1 MSKDHSLKRTEYAE
15 RFIERFLSLP
25 FIPEFVFRSPQT
37 LKKTQKE
44 VADLFIAQ
52 AGMNILVSQKCQ
64 EDPSARDHSKMISW
78 AKKAAANA
86 AAQLNGALGTVQD
99 KRPVWCIHPRRGR
112 VDFPGGLPE
121 ITHTIAIVEVP
132 ERVQLEADDAKFP
145 LELKGVPT
153 TYLSVNDFL
162 NLAFELRTVP
172 EILEYLNAR
181 RSLSL
186 GDLRIIGDEKALF
199 SVYLLNSGSFPS
211 CCTRVDA
218 ADLIA
223 RNHDELAQRLTKKAE
238 SDRFSGL
245 LEHVAHE
252 LATRHQEYASD
263 LPPNLRCGFDDPA
276 DRSNY
281 IKMQEVIAGLRLR
294 ERAEL
299 GRAFRGVI
307 QNLRDRPQDGFTY
320 MAAYLDAKPDW
331 VFVFGSSKNV
341 KRVEVLKRAAAL
353 IPAAMA
359 QYEKPQCM
367 LIIDR
372 DGESYE
378 VAIGKSTSGYS
389 DDERAA
395 GRELFGRLKIAD
407 RVCDGL

>member
-1 MSKDHSLKRTEYAE
+1 MSEDRPLQRTEYAE
-15 RFIERFLSLP
+15 RFVERFLSLP

-44 VADLFIAQ
+44 VADLFVAQ
-52 AGMNILVSQKCQ
+52 ADMNILVSQKCQ
-64 EDPSARDHSKMISW
+64 EDPSARDPSKMISW
-78 AKKAAANA
+78 ANKAAAKA
-86 AAQLNGALGTVQD
+86 AAQLDGALGTVQD
-99 KRPVWCIHPRRGR
+99 KRLVWCIRPRRGR

-121 ITHTIAIVEVP
+121 ITHAIAIVEVP

-145 LELKGVPT
+145 LELKGVPI

-172 EILEYLNAR
+172 EISEYLNAR
-181 RSLSL
+181 RSLSP

-211 CCTRVDA
+211 CCTLVDA

-223 RNHDELAQRLTKKAE
+223 RNHDELAQCLAKKAE
-238 SDRFSGL
+238 SDCFAGL
-245 LEHVAHE
+245 LERVAHE

-263 LPPNLRCGFDDPA
+263 LPPNLLCGFDDAA
-276 DRSNY
+276 DRRNY
-281 IKMQEVIAGLRLR
+281 IEMQGVIASLRLR

-299 GRAFRGVI
+299 GRAFQGVI
-307 QNLRDRPQDGFTY
+307 QKLRDRQQDGFTY

-341 KRVEVLKRAAAL
+341 KRVEVLKRAATL
-353 IPAAMA
+353 MPVRWRNM
-359 QYEKPQCM
+359 
-367 LIIDR
+367 
-372 DGESYE
+372 
-378 VAIGKSTSGYS
+378 KSPN
-389 DDERAA
+389 A
-395 GRELFGRLKIAD
+395 
-407 RVCDGL
+407 C

>member
-1 MSKDHSLKRTEYAE
+1 MSKDRSLKRTEYAE
-15 RFIERFLSLP
+15 RFVERFLSLP

-52 AGMNILVSQKCQ
+52 AEINILVSQKCQ
-64 EDPSARDHSKMISW
+64 EDPSARDPSKIIAW
-78 AKKAAANA
+78 ANKAAANA
-86 AAQLNGALGTVQD
+86 AAQLDGALGTVQN

-112 VDFPGGLPE
+112 VDFPSGLPE
-121 ITHTIAIVEVP
+121 ITHAIVIIEVL
-132 ERVQLEADDAKFP
+132 ERIQLEADDAKFP
-145 LELKGVPT
+145 LKLKGVPV

-162 NLAFELRTVP
+162 NLANELRTVP
-172 EILEYLNAR
+172 EIVEYLNAR
-181 RSLSL
+181 RSLSFS
-186 GDLRIIGDEKALF
+186 DLRIIGDEKVLF

-218 ADLIA
+218 ADLLA
-223 RNHDELAQRLTKKAE
+223 RNHEELAQRLAEKAE

-252 LATRHQEYASD
+252 LATRHPQYAAD
-263 LPPNLRCGFDDPA
+263 LPPNLLCGFDDA
-276 DRSNY
+276 ASRRNY
-281 IKMQEVIAGLRLR
+281 IEMQGVIASLRLR

-299 GRAFRGVI
+299 GRAFHGVI
-307 QNLRDRPQDGFTY
+307 QNLQDRQEGGFTY

-331 VFVFGSSKNV
+331 VFIFGSSKNM

-353 IPAAMA
+353 MPAAMA
-359 QYEKPQCM
+359 QYEKPHCM

-378 VAIGKSTSGYS
+378 VAIDKSTSAHS

-395 GRELFGRLKIAD
+395 GREFFGRLRIAD
-407 RVCDGL
+407 RVRDGL

>member
-121 ITHTIAIVEVP
+121 ITHT
-132 ERVQLEADDAKFP
+132 
-145 LELKGVPT
+145 
-153 TYLSVNDFL
+153 DFL

-407 RVCDGL
+407 RICDGL